1 MKRTDTI
8 YEKRKKL
15 RLCIKCFEPLLPE
28 ETKIHCDKC
37 RLILKSNY
45 QSKKEECEKLR
56 ICFLCGKS
64 LTNSEYFKCH
74 KCYEKSRIIQ
84 IPYNDKIDRKSKEP
98 KLCKGGCDVLVD
110 VFGKYCPTCK
120 IESKIRNT
128 KNSQER
134 AKQKKRQNSKD
145 IIKKIKPTPKPKTNE
160 KEISKISTKNFY
172 LQLEIDRAIK
182 MGNYMGFNIKRIRE
196 LRGTS
201 VPNFTER
208 ANLKPNELQSIEK
221 RRKKINLPQFKE
233 IIKAL
238 GVDSSMFKIKSDKL
252 CKKLYSKFNTEI
264 VNIDFIIKGEYR
276 NGNK

>member
-64 LTNSEYFKCH
+64 LTNSKYFKCH

-84 IPYNDKIDRKSKEP
+84 IPYNDKIDRKSKAP
-98 KLCKGGCDVLVD
+98 KLCKGGCGTLVD

-120 IESKIRNT
+120 IESTKRNT
-128 KNSQER
+128 KNSQDR
-134 AKQKKRQNSKD
+134 AKRKKIQESQNTTKE
-145 IIKKIKPTPKPKTNE
+145 IKPTPKLKPIK
-160 KEISKISTKNFY
+160 KEISNISTKEFY
-172 LQLEIDRAIK
+172 FQLEIGRAIK
-182 MGNYMGFNIKRIRE
+182 EGNYMGFNIKRIR
-196 LRGTS
+196 
-201 VPNFTER
+201 
-208 ANLKPNELQSIEK
+208 ALKKIPLKTFASAIDLKSTELQTIEK
-221 RRKKINLPQFKE
+221 GKKKINLSQFKQIMME
-233 IIKAL
+233 LKITPSIFNIKH
-238 GVDSSMFKIKSDKL
+238 DKL
-252 CKKLYSKFNTEI
+252 YKKLFLKFNTE
-264 VNIDFIIKGEYR
+264 VIDIDLL
-276 NGNK
+276 

>member
-15 RLCIKCFEPLLPE
+15 RLCIKCFEPLSSE
-28 ETKIHCDKC
+28 ETKIHCNKC

-45 QSKKEECEKLR
+45 QSKKEECKEQN

-74 KCYEKSRIIQ
+74 KCYEKARIIQ

-98 KLCKGGCDVLVD
+98 KLCKGGCGVLVD

-145 IIKKIKPTPKPKTNE
+145 DIIKKIKPTPQPRTNE

-172 LQLEIDRAIK
+172 LQLEIDRAINT
-182 MGNYMGFNIKRIRE
+182 GNYMGFNIKLIRE
-196 LRGTS
+196 LRGIS
-201 VPNFTER
+201 SSNFTES

-221 RRKKINLPQFKE
+221 RRKKINLQQFKE
-233 IIKAL
+233 IIKVL
-238 GVDSSMFKIKSDKL
+238 DINSSMFKIKSDKL

-264 VNIDFIIKGEYR
+264 IDIDFLIKGE
-276 NGNK
+276 